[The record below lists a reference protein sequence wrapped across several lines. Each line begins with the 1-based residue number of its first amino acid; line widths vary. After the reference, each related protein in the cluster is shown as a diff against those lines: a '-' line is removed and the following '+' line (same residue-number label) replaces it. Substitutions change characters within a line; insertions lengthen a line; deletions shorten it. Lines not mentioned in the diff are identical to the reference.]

1 MHECLQS
8 TDRINVV
15 VADKQALPQ
24 WVSLGEA
31 LAQARTGMAIW
42 HWASNGNVQRP
53 DVVLAAAGDHP
64 TLETLAAAGLLRQFL
79 PDLNLRYVN
88 VGELNVL
95 GDRSQY
101 PHAPD
106 DATFQEV
113 FTEDRPVIFSF
124 HGYPATV
131 KLLLFDRPGAARVQ
145 IAGYTESGTTTTPF
159 DMQVRN
165 ETSRYHLAMRVA
177 SAARGNPSVER
188 NRDTLI
194 TYCLSKLDEH
204 HAYIREHGVDLPEV
218 TGWSWHHS

>member
-1 MHECLQS
+1 
-8 TDRINVV
+8 
-15 VADKQALPQ
+15 
-24 WVSLGEA
+24 
-31 LAQARTGMAIW
+31 
-42 HWASNGNVQRP
+42 
-53 DVVLAAAGDHP
+53 
-64 TLETLAAAGLLRQFL
+64 
-79 PDLNLRYVN
+79 
-88 VGELNVL
+88 
-95 GDRSQY
+95 
-101 PHAPD
+101 
-106 DATFQEV
+106 
-113 FTEDRPVIFSF
+113 
-124 HGYPATV
+124 
-131 KLLLFDRPGAARVQ
+131 VQ